1 MGSVVASDFHN
12 VGLGSG
18 NIVRMGARDF
28 TLKLHL
34 HGKKASFMYIIF
46 IWVGV
51 MEIMGNGLLK
61 LSRSSHI
68 TNLWKMFTFPT
79 LTREFLKLM
88 IIVSF
93 L

>member
-1 MGSVVASDFHN
+1 M
-12 VGLGSG
+12 GLGSG
-18 NIVRMGARDF
+18 DIVRMGARDF
-28 TLKLHL
+28 ILKLQL
-34 HGKKASFMYIIF
+34 NAKKASFMYIIF

-51 MEIMGNGLLK
+51 MEIMGNGLFK

-79 LTREFLKLM
+79 ITRVFLKLM
-88 IIVSF
+88 IIISF